1 MRRIAATLLTLLVVV
16 PVSGCGGEDADL
28 TVYSGRNEKLI
39 GDLVK
44 DFEKQSGLNVEVR
57 YGDSAELAAQIA
69 EEGDNSPADV
79 FFAQDAGALGSVE
92 PQLGELPG
100 DVQRQSPKR
109 YRDPRGRWVGASAR
123 SRVVA
128 FDSRELK
135 DEDLPDTVFDFTK
148 PEWKG
153 RIGIAPTNA
162 SFQAF
167 VSAMRLEI
175 GDERTRQFLQG
186 IKANGAKTYENNIQT
201 EEAIARN
208 EIDVGLV
215 NHYYAYELRADR
227 PDFPVRNHF
236 LRKGDPGSLVN
247 AAGAGVLKTAEHKP
261 DAERFVRFLLSRQA
275 QTYFSQ
281 KLYEY
286 PVVDGIAPPPGLPA
300 LDKLQGPGIR
310 LADLGGQLRSTL
322 QMLDQAGL
330 TS

>member
-1 MRRIAATLLTLLVVV
+1 MLV
-16 PVSGCGGEDADL
+16 PVAGCGGEDADL
-28 TVYSGRNEKLI
+28 TVYSGRNEQLV

-44 DFEKQSGLNVEVR
+44 DFEKRTGLNVEVR

-79 FFAQDAGALGSVE
+79 FFSQDAGALGSVE
-92 PQLGELPG
+92 SSLETLPPKI
-100 DVQRQSPKR
+100 QQQSPER
-109 YRDPRGRWVGASAR
+109 YRDPKGRWVGASAR

-135 DEDLPDTVFDFTK
+135 DEDLPDSILDFTK

-153 RIGIAPTNA
+153 RIGFPPTNA

-167 VSAMRLEI
+167 VSAMRLEL
-175 GDERTRQFLQG
+175 GDEKTREWLEG
-186 IKANGAKTYENNIQT
+186 IKANEPKTYENNIQT
-201 EEAIARN
+201 EEAISRN
-208 EIDVGLV
+208 EIDVGFV
-215 NHYYAYELRADR
+215 NHYYAYELAIEHKG
-227 PDFPVRNHF
+227 FPVRNHF

-247 AAGAGVLKTAEHKP
+247 AAGAGVLKTTDAKP
-261 DAERFVRFLLSRQA
+261 NAERFVNFLLSREA
-275 QTYFSQ
+275 QVYFAD

-286 PVVDGIAPPPGLPA
+286 PVEAGVQPPDGLPP
-300 LDKLQGPGIR
+300 LDELEGPSIR

-322 QMLDQAGL
+322 QMLDEVGL